1 MIPLRFK
8 QAVFVGWM
16 TLLMGLVLSAIF
28 LWQDRGFADGW
39 GFVPLWLTG
48 FLRTYVVVVPVVLVV
63 QPAAAWLTSRTLRA
77 ETKTRNEKDS

>member
-1 MIPLRFK
+1 
-8 QAVFVGWM
+8 M

-48 FLRTYVVVVPVVLVV
+48 FLGTYVIVVPVVLVV
-63 QPAAAWLTSRTLRA
+63 QPAATWLTSRTLRVDT
-77 ETKTRNEKDS
+77 ETRNEGDT